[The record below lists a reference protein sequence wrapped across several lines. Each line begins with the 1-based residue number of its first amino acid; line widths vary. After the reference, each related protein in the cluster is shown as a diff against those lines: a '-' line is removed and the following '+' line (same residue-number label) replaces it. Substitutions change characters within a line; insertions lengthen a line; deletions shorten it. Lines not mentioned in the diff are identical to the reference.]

1 MMLLVGGVIPDL
13 HKVKTVSA
21 KLSVI
26 SYTLVDL
33 NCLFYIQNVLV
44 LLSNLI
50 LLVTILG
57 DSYHQNKGK
66 FIHGSSINS

>member
-13 HKVKTVSA
+13 HKVKTVSP

-33 NCLFYIQNVLV
+33 NCLLYIQNVLV
-44 LLSNLI
+44 LLFGFCIFTYLNFYYTHIITCQSVQQYI
-50 LLVTILG
+50 RV
-57 DSYHQNKGK
+57 
-66 FIHGSSINS
+66 